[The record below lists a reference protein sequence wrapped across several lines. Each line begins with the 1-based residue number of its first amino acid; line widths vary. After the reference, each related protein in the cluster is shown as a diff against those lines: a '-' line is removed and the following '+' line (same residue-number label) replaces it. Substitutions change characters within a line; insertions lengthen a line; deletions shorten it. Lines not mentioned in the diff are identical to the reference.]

1 MVPDTEEFE
10 FSRAV
15 LDAAPMGV
23 TIFDDS
29 FNILECNNTIL
40 NLLGS
45 DKKYY
50 IENFFEFSPESQPD
64 GEKSMEKAFKMLSGA
79 LEGEDITIEWMHK
92 TTKGVLIPF
101 EVTLT
106 QTMHDGRYIV
116 FAYQYDIHY
125 VKNITNE
132 IKNRLEQQELISDIS
147 RSLVSSDDSQRLIK
161 EALAKLGNY
170 YKVSNVVIFSLDY
183 NSGDATLEYQWSS
196 KESSPKNKKINT
208 YDFIK
213 SRFPERLYS
222 IAAMPIVSC
231 SDSSSSNFQA
241 FDELTEDKVLAFIC
255 VPLYV
260 EGKLWGMLLVEQD
273 SARAWTDDEKNFI
286 TITASTIASAIMLN
300 IYNSKMKDAV
310 VKVMAASKAKSE
322 FLSNMSHEMRTPMNA
337 IINMTVIGK
346 NTTDTERKNYA
357 LDKIGDA
364 STHLLG
370 VINDILDMSK
380 IEANKFELVPVEFN
394 FRKMIERVI
403 TVINFRVEE
412 KHQKLLVNIDKNIPN
427 ILKADDQRISQVITN
442 LMGNA
447 VKFTPEKG
455 SIKLETTFKGEEN
468 GKCVIQV
475 TVTDSGIG
483 ISKEAQKKLFQSFQQ
498 AEASTSRKYGGTGLG
513 LSISKSFVE
522 MMNGT
527 IWVDSEYGKGST
539 FAFTIQVERIKD
551 GEETKKEE
559 KKDQDVLDLT
569 GHRILLVEDMEINR
583 EIVQMLLEA
592 TKLEIEYAENGLQAV
607 EMFIKDSDRY
617 EMILMDV
624 HMPGMDGYEA
634 TRRIRIFEEEKNLQR
649 AGNPRKHIP
658 IIAMTANVFKEDI
671 DNCLGAGMDDH
682 VGKPIDFEIV
692 QEKLRK
698 YLIKKQV
705 S

>member
-106 QTMHDGRYIV
+106 QTMHNGRFIV

-147 RSLVSSDDSQRLIK
+147 RSLVSSDDSQRLMK
-161 EALAKLGNY
+161 GALAKLGNY

-183 NSGDATLEYQWSS
+183 KSGEAMLEYQWTS
-196 KESSPKNKKINT
+196 KDNAPKRKKFNT
-208 YDFIK
+208 HDFIK
-213 SRFPERLYS
+213 SSFPERLYS
-222 IAAMPIVSC
+222 IAAVPIVSC
-231 SDSSSSNFQA
+231 ADTSASEIETFK
-241 FDELTEDKVLAFIC
+241 ELYNNNVLSFIC
-255 VPLYV
+255 APLYV
-260 EGKLWGMLLVEQD
+260 EGKLWGMLEIEQD
-273 SARAWTDDEKNFI
+273 NVRTWTDSEKNFI
-286 TITASTIASAIMLN
+286 AITASTIAGAIMLE
-300 IYNSKMKDAV
+300 IYNTKMKDAV
-310 VKVMAASKAKSE
+310 TKLTAASKAKSE

-337 IINMTVIGK
+337 IINMTAIGK
-346 NTTDTERKNYA
+346 KSANIERKDYA

-380 IEANKFELVPVEFN
+380 IEANKFELVPVIFN
-394 FRKMIERVI
+394 FRKMIDRVV

-412 KHQKLLVNIDKNIPN
+412 KHQKLLVHIDNEIPES
-427 ILKADDQRISQVITN
+427 LKGDDQRISQIITN
-442 LMGNA
+442 LLGNA

-527 IWVDSEYGKGST
+527 IWVESEYGKGS
-539 FAFTIQVERIKD
+539 AFTFTMQAGRVKE
-551 GEETKKEE
+551 GEEIKKEE
-559 KKDQDVLDLT
+559 KKGGNVYNFA

-583 EIVQMLLEA
+583 EIVQMLLET
-592 TKLEIEYAENGLQAV
+592 TKLEIEYAENGLLAV
-607 EMFIKDSDRY
+607 EMFINNPDNY
-617 EMILMDV
+617 EAILMDV

-634 TRRIRIFEEEKNLQR
+634 TRRIRIYEEKLFKTSEGHKR
-649 AGNPRKHIP
+649 VP

-671 DNCLGAGMDDH
+671 DNCINAGMDDH

-692 QEKLRK
+692 MEKLNK
-698 YLIKKQV
+698 FLTAQL
-705 S
+705 